1 MNDDVD
7 QAIAAPVPN
16 EVPNVSESDSTP
28 LAYPD
33 LLNVQSSLTSSTPP
47 MQDIDRQP
55 VMRVGLTQP
64 SNGTQQLSVNRPN
77 VVHDHQSSAASSAIN
92 SNHQRPSRAVG
103 PSVSSGAIPKI
114 GMNRQRPGGPPDVSV
129 VNPSTSREV
138 AGNNDGAFSSPGN
151 ARSSVTVEPY
161 VVRNSRSPESD
172 RVDRI
177 EQEIISLQT
186 SRTSFERRVCQTI
199 ETIPNQMAAIV
210 SSVQRLQSNIES
222 MVATVNERMNQIES
236 RLNNLT
242 ISTESSNGSD
252 GASNSGRITV
262 MDPSVALIRE
272 ELRNFT
278 RNQRRV
284 RLTNCKYTNCFDEL
298 CRTWPL
304 KELGT

>member
-1 MNDDVD
+1 MAGEEVINDDID
-7 QAIAAPVPN
+7 QAIAVAPEAPTI
-16 EVPNVSESDSTP
+16 SESDSTP

-33 LLNVQSSLTSSTPP
+33 LLNVQSNSSNLTSATPS

-55 VMRVGLTQP
+55 MMRVGLSQP
-64 SNGTQQLSVNRPN
+64 SNGTHLPLNRPN
-77 VVHDHQSSAASSAIN
+77 VIHDHQSSAASSAVN
-92 SNHQRPSRAVG
+92 PQRPSRAVG
-103 PSVSSGAIPKI
+103 PSVSASSGAIPKI

-138 AGNNDGAFSSPGN
+138 SGNNDGAFSGPGI

-177 EQEIISLQT
+177 EQDIVSLQA
-186 SRTSFERRVCQTI
+186 SRTTFERRVCQTI
-199 ETIPNQMAAIV
+199 ESIPNQMAAII

-222 MVATVNERMNQIES
+222 MVAAVNERMNQFES

-242 ISTESSNGSD
+242 ISTESNNVND
-252 GASNSGRITV
+252 GASSSGRIAAL
-262 MDPSVALIRE
+262 DPSVSLVRE

-284 RLTNCKYTNCFDEL
+284 SYMKNNIDEFNPNTNSA
-298 CRTWPL
+298 
-304 KELGT
+304 

>member
-1 MNDDVD
+1 MAQEEDNVLNEDVD
-7 QAIAAPVPN
+7 QSIAAAIQN
-16 EVPNVSESDSTP
+16 EVPTISESDNTP

-33 LLNVQSSLTSSTPP
+33 LLNVQSNSNSLTSSIPS

-55 VMRVGLTQP
+55 IMRVGLTQP
-64 SNGTQQLSVNRPN
+64 SNGTQQLTINRPN

-129 VNPSTSREV
+129 VNPSTSRELP
-138 AGNNDGAFSSPGN
+138 GNNESAFSSPAPSG

-177 EQEIISLQT
+177 EQEVISLQT
-186 SRTSFERRVCQTI
+186 SRNSFERRVCQTI

-222 MVATVNERMNQIES
+222 MVATVNERMNQLES

-242 ISTESSNGSD
+242 ISAEASNGAD
-252 GASNSGRITV
+252 GASSTGRITV
-262 MDPSVALIRE
+262 VDPSVALIRE

-284 RLTNCKYTNCFDEL
+284 SVRS
-298 CRTWPL
+298 
-304 KELGT
+304 